1 MSTLSDSTLCSP
13 PGPTDVFGARQ
24 YPEPLHEQPEILGE
38 SAAIERLR
46 TQLRRLG
53 PHFRTVLLRGE
64 PGTGKT
70 LAARALHGF
79 SSHAAGPFVISK
91 VASEDGLRDLMKKAH
106 RGTLYLERID
116 GMTPDSQAELLVT
129 LQSRER
135 SRTGPIVVHGLE
147 ARIIASTTEDL
158 RVLAAAGRFRQDLY
172 ARLATVEI
180 ALPPLRERV
189 EDIPLLA
196 EHFMDRHARHY
207 GRRVK
212 GLSAEALEWMQG
224 YRWPGN
230 VRELSER
237 MHRAVV
243 ESESG
248 RIEPEHMA
256 VPIPIPQTASEMEA
270 SVARSGPARLQEV
283 VEQHVFQVLKGCAG
297 NKVKAAELLGI
308 SRSTLYRMLETG
320 LQADKMV
327 RLR

>member
-1 MSTLSDSTLCSP
+1 MSTLCDPTLCSP
-13 PGPTDVFGARQ
+13 PGPIDVAGTRQ
-24 YPEPLHEQPEILGE
+24 YPEPLHQQPEILGE

-70 LAARALHGF
+70 LAARTLHGF

-91 VASEDGLRDLMKKAH
+91 AATEDGLRDLMKKAH

-135 SRTGPIVVHGLE
+135 SRQGRIVVHGLE
-147 ARIIASTTEDL
+147 ARIIASTTEGL

-180 ALPPLRERV
+180 ELPPLRERV

-207 GRRVK
+207 GRRVQR
-212 GLSAEALEWMQG
+212 LSADTLERMQG
-224 YRWPGN
+224 YCW
-230 VRELSER
+230 
-237 MHRAVV
+237 RA
-243 ESESG
+243 
-248 RIEPEHMA
+248 
-256 VPIPIPQTASEMEA
+256 TFAS
-270 SVARSGPARLQEV
+270 
-283 VEQHVFQVLKGCAG
+283 
-297 NKVKAAELLGI
+297 
-308 SRSTLYRMLETG
+308 
-320 LQADKMV
+320 
-327 RLR
+327 